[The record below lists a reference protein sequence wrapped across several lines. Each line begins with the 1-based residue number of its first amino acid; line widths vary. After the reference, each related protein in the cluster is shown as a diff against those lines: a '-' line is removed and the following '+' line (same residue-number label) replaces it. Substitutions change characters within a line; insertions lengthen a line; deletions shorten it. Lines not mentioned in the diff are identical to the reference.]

1 MSAAGGREI
10 VVVGAGAAGF
20 FGAVRC
26 AEAAPDA
33 TVHLL
38 EATAHPLAKVRVS
51 GGGRCNVTHACFDPR
66 ELVRRYPRGSRELI
80 GAFHRFGPRET
91 IAWFAQRGVE
101 LKTEADGRMFPVT
114 DSSAT
119 IVDAL
124 TTAAARAGVRLR
136 TQTPVREIVRG
147 EDGRFRVSCGTGD
160 VLTADR
166 VLLATGGNQGAG
178 GIAIARA
185 FGHAI
190 EPQVP
195 SLFAFNVSDPRL
207 RGLEGV
213 AVQDASVAMPDARL
227 VERGP
232 VLVTHRGLSGPAVLR
247 LSAWGAR
254 ACQESGYAFGIVV
267 NWSPGLRP
275 EQIAG
280 ALSREREAHGRRQV
294 ATANPFGLPGR
305 LWEVLV
311 TAAGVPAGCVWAQ
324 TSKAMLGALA
334 AQIGES
340 RFAVEGKSTNKE
352 EFVTCGGVRLR
363 EVDFK
368 TMESRLCPGLHFA
381 GEVLD
386 IDGITG
392 GFNFQAA
399 WATGWL
405 AGTAMAGVT

>member
-1 MSAAGGREI
+1 
-10 VVVGAGAAGF
+10 
-20 FGAVRC
+20 
-26 AEAAPDA
+26 
-33 TVHLL
+33 
-38 EATAHPLAKVRVS
+38 
-51 GGGRCNVTHACFDPR
+51 
-66 ELVRRYPRGSRELI
+66 
-80 GAFHRFGPRET
+80 
-91 IAWFAQRGVE
+91 
-101 LKTEADGRMFPVT
+101 
-114 DSSAT
+114 
-119 IVDAL
+119 
-124 TTAAARAGVRLR
+124 
-136 TQTPVREIVRG
+136 
-147 EDGRFRVSCGTGD
+147 
-160 VLTADR
+160 
-166 VLLATGGNQGAG
+166 
-178 GIAIARA
+178 
-185 FGHAI
+185 
-190 EPQVP
+190 
-195 SLFAFNVSDPRL
+195 
-207 RGLEGV
+207 
-213 AVQDASVAMPDARL
+213 
-227 VERGP
+227 

-254 ACQESGYAFGIVV
+254 ACQESGYAFGIVL
-267 NWSPGLRP
+267 NWSPGLRL

-294 ATANPFGLPGR
+294 ATANPFGLPGI